1 MKRTRR
7 PRNRDNHLYRRQ
19 LFLEQLEDRRLLAGV
34 TMIVHGHSGDAS
46 ETWVAEMTTAIVDRL
61 GGEDNVAE
69 YVVKMGNCLSPQ
81 VVSVTP
87 NEWLERELPDLVE

>member
-1 MKRTRR
+1 MIRRKRHSRQ
-7 PRNRDNHLYRRQ
+7 DNHLYRRR
-19 LFLEQLEDRRLLAGV
+19 LFLEQLEDRRMLSGM
-34 TMIVHGHSGDAS
+34 TMIVHGHSGSAS